1 MSGSQMNW
9 QRWIMV
15 IPGILFFG
23 VFAIIPM
30 CVAVY
35 YSGLN
40 WDGLSKPVW
49 VGLQNW
55 IKVFHNG
62 EAWTSIK
69 LTIELMILCW
79 VTQNPLS
86 LVLGVFMAGKQKHR
100 TVFGIIYF
108 IPILFSAA
116 AIGVTWSYIL
126 NPNFGLV
133 NNLLKA
139 IGIGGNGGVNW
150 LGNPHYALFIVSLV
164 IAWQFIPFNSLLY
177 QGGAKQIP
185 ESLYEA
191 AKIDGAGPIRIFFS
205 ITLPQLKYTI
215 VTSSVLIL
223 TGTLTYFDLI
233 YVLTGGG
240 PGTSTEVLAMDM
252 YKQAFENNAIGFGS
266 VMAIILAVFGLVLS
280 LLILKFTGF
289 NNMESQKEGA

>member
-1 MSGSQMNW
+1 MNW

-15 IPGILFFG
+15 IPALVFFAI
-23 VFAIIPM
+23 FAIIPM

-35 YSGLN
+35 YTGLN
-40 WDGLSKPVW
+40 WDGLTPPTWAGLSNW
-49 VGLQNW
+49 VQ
-55 IKVFHNG
+55 VFQNG
-62 EAWTSIK
+62 EAWQSTR
-69 LTIELMILCW
+69 LTIELMVLCW
-79 VTQNPLS
+79 ITQNPIS

-100 TVFGIIYF
+100 AVFGVFYF
-108 IPILFSAA
+108 IPLLFSAA

-133 NNLLKA
+133 DSLLTALGVKQP
-139 IGIGGNGGVNW
+139 VNW
-150 LGNPHYALFIVSLV
+150 LGSPHLALISVSLV

-185 ESLYEA
+185 ESIYEA
-191 AKIDGAGPIRIFFS
+191 AKIDGAGPFRTFFS

-233 YVLTGGG
+233 YVLTSGG
-240 PGTSTEVLAMDM
+240 PGTSTQVLAMDM
-252 YKQAFENNAIGFGS
+252 YKQAFMNNNIGMGS
-266 VMAIILAVFGLVLS
+266 VMAIILAVFGLILS